1 MASIP
6 LPALHTAPI
15 EQPPNIIQ
23 MYGQIMGIKNAQQE
37 LTQRQAMAPLEQ
49 QQAQQAVQSGQLDV
63 EAKQR
68 AAADQKA
75 MSAAMREWSAG
86 ASGSS
91 AGASGNSAAQPS
103 VTATTGAV
111 TDPDT
116 GATLSPGGA
125 GGQGAPAGAASA
137 YDSLIAGAIKH
148 GASFQAVQALQE
160 HVNDMKAKV
169 AATLKDDAQAG
180 TAKAD
185 TIKANNGIISDAM
198 LGVMSLPDGQLA
210 PGLLSAGHELQAK
223 GLLDP
228 QHMQMV
234 QALSNQAMQGDAAGV
249 RTQLDLYN
257 KSLGAYSKELDLQ
270 GKQTANQEAQQTAD
284 FRKQNN
290 LPAGVSSDEMG
301 MADWLKKNPGKG
313 PSDYKLWTLE
323 HTPTAMMMGNQ
334 LAGDQN
340 AAALDFAA
348 NAYRNTLQMPAGLA
362 RSPATTRA
370 IIARAAEL
378 DQQAGGSG
386 GAANRAILTASADSL
401 KKLQTNFDQVQAF
414 EQTAEKNM
422 DLLQQTAAK
431 IPDLNTRFANI
442 AARNISSQM
451 IGTDNMAA
459 YKTALTTAQ
468 TEAAKV
474 LNSSNATGVL
484 SDSARHELQD
494 VIDGNVP
501 YSAMVAS
508 LNTLKQDMANRTQS
522 YQAQIQDIQNRIKG
536 AGQPSGGT
544 GGAGQA
550 GPASG
555 SIENGYRFKGG
566 DPSKQANWE
575 KVQQ

>member
-15 EQPPNIIQ
+15 EPPPNMIQ
-23 MYGQIMGIKNAQQE
+23 MYGQMMGIKNAQQE
-37 LTQRQAMAPLEQ
+37 LVQRQAMAPLEQ
-49 QQAQQAVQSGQLDV
+49 EQAQQAVQSGQLDV
-63 EAKQR
+63 QAKQR

-75 MSAAMREWSAG
+75 MSAAMQQWGKSAD
-86 ASGSS
+86 SS
-91 AGASGNSAAQPS
+91 AQPGAAGAQPS
-103 VTATTGAV
+103 VTTQTGAV
-111 TDPDT
+111 SNPDT
-116 GATLSPGGA
+116 GAA
-125 GGQGAPAGAASA
+125 AGAAANVPAANAPPS
-137 YDSLIAGAIKH
+137 YDDLVPLAIKN
-148 GASFQAVQALQE
+148 GASWQAVQGLQQ

-198 LGVMSLPDGQLA
+198 LGVMNLPDAQLG
-210 PGLLSAGHELQAK
+210 PGLLTAAQELQQK

-234 QALSNQAMQGDAAGV
+234 QALAQQAQGGDTAGV

-257 KSLGAYSKELDLQ
+257 KSLGAYSKELENQ
-270 GKQTANQEAQQTAD
+270 GKQLANQKSGAENNFYQQNGGA
-284 FRKQNN
+284 
-290 LPAGVSSDEMG
+290 PGVSTDM
-301 MADWLKKNPGKG
+301 MQQADWLKKNPGKG
-313 PSDYKLWTLE
+313 PSDYKLWTLQ
-323 HTPTAMMMGNQ
+323 HTPTAMMMNNLLGG
-334 LAGDQN
+334 AQN
-340 AAALDFAA
+340 ADALDMAA
-348 NAYRNTLQMPAGLA
+348 NNYRQTGQMPAGLA
-362 RSPATTRA
+362 RSPQTTTA
-370 IIARAAEL
+370 VIARAAQL
-378 DQQAGGSG
+378 DQAAGGSG
-386 GAANRAILTASADSL
+386 IAANKAILNSNVDSL

-442 AARNISSQM
+442 PARMISSQM
-451 IGTDNMAA
+451 IGTDKMAA

-484 SDSARHELQD
+484 SDSSRHELQD
-494 VIDGNVP
+494 VIDGNMP
-501 YSAMVAS
+501 LSAMVAS
-508 LNTLKQDMANRTQS
+508 LNTLKQDMGNRTQS
-522 YQAQIQDIQNRIKG
+522 YQAQIKDIQNRIKG

-555 SIENGYRFKGG
+555 AIENGYRFKGG
-566 DPSKQANWE
+566 DPTKQTNWE